1 MSRIAR
7 NIVFFL
13 ALYLP
18 LEDFLLKWVPVP
30 YDVYLALRQIPD
42 ALVIVA
48 AGIAVG
54 ARTFQTT
61 RFHLIGRGADVLLVF
76 FVLSA
81 YSSVLLQGGS
91 LLEATLNL
99 KALLRYVL
107 VVYTLVNVPMDR
119 ETATTIF
126 RVVYASV
133 LIQLVVSAIQL
144 VGPMEVDSIFLPRIE
159 DEEVAGTQLG
169 STALKE
175 AERGYIFGTMTNT
188 ISYGG
193 FLLVGLGT
201 YLTQFR
207 RKNIPIRYWVVVG
220 LALFL
225 SFMSGSRAV
234 TIAVIL
240 LTAAHQYI
248 LGRLKRLTLIG
259 LFLTPLIIPL
269 SMVVSVGLTD
279 TYFFEIF
286 SQQYIDKAME
296 QRLGVILL
304 VLPYFVSSLGSLDIL
319 FGLSADRQILDQV
332 ITDMFDVPLLL
343 VQEIATIED
352 VYWAALLVYYG
363 VVGFGLLGG
372 FFWAVLRRVQTI
384 YRWAEDAT
392 AKRVAQIALLLFVVA
407 IPLNFLGQFFEVR
420 QFSFYLW
427 MFVGM
432 SISLTFHQYPK
443 ALPSGD
449 ISGGVA

>member
-1 MSRIAR
+1 VSRIAR

-30 YDVYLALRQIPD
+30 YEVYLAMRQIPD

-54 ARTFQTT
+54 ARIFQTT
-61 RFHLIGRGADVLLVF
+61 RFRLIGRGADVLLVL

-81 YSSVLLQGGS
+81 YGSVLLQGGS
-91 LLEATLNL
+91 VLEATLNL

-107 VVYTLVNVPMDR
+107 VVYTLVNIPMDR
-119 ETATTIF
+119 ETATTMF

-144 VGPMEVDSIFLPRIE
+144 AGPIEVDSIFLPRIE
-159 DEEVAGTQLG
+159 EQEVAGTQFK
-169 STALKE
+169 STAHKE
-175 AERGYIFGTMTNT
+175 VERGYIFGTMTNT

-193 FLLVGLGT
+193 FLLVGLGL
-201 YLTQFR
+201 YLTRFR
-207 RKNIPIRYWVVVG
+207 RKDLPIRYWVVVG

-234 TIAVIL
+234 TIAVLL
-240 LTAAHQYI
+240 LTAAHQYM

-286 SQQYIDKAME
+286 SQQYVDKAME
-296 QRLGVILL
+296 QRLGIILL

-332 ITDMFDVPLLL
+332 ISDMFDVPLLL

-363 VVGFGLLGG
+363 VVGFALLGG
-372 FFWAVLRRVQTI
+372 FFWVVLRRVQTI
-384 YRWAEDAT
+384 YHQAEDAT
-392 AKRVAQIALLLFVVA
+392 VKRVAQIALLLFVVA

-427 MFVGM
+427 TFVGM
-432 SISLTFHQYPK
+432 GLSLVLHPPQK
-443 ALPSGD
+443 ASPSGEV
-449 ISGGVA
+449 SAGTA